1 MKEKNTE
8 NRPAPTL
15 TGGRPLSDFA
25 PPLIAWYG
33 EYARPLPW
41 RADSDPYHI
50 WLSEIMLQ
58 QTRVEAVRPY
68 YARFLAAAPT
78 VAALAA
84 LDDDRLMKLW
94 EGLGYYSRARNL
106 RRAAAILVR
115 DYGGELPADY
125 AALRSLP
132 GIGDYTA
139 GAIAS
144 LAFGRPTPAVDG
156 NVLRVLS
163 RLTADPADVLLP
175 DTKKRM
181 TAALAAVYASLCPGD
196 ASPACAALTQS
207 LMELGQTLCPPGRPP
222 ACPSCPLASLCR
234 AAAEGAP
241 ERYPTRQKSKE
252 KKTCRK
258 LVLILHD
265 GEGRYA
271 LRRRPDVGL
280 LSGLWELPTLDAP
293 CDPADDAAAAA
304 AFCRENGWALAEW
317 AEAPHAR
324 HIFTHLIWEMRGL
337 YGNVQPADTPPADM
351 APPLVFATVDEIGTR
366 YALPS
371 ALRAYV
377 RLITNR

>member
-1 MKEKNTE
+1 MKEKNTKIC
-8 NRPAPTL
+8 PSPTL
-15 TGGRPLSDFA
+15 VGDRPVADFA
-25 PPLIAWYG
+25 PPLVAWYRAV
-33 EYARPLPW
+33 ARPLPW

-50 WLSEIMLQ
+50 WLSEVMLQ

-78 VAALAA
+78 IAALAA

-106 RRAAAILVR
+106 RRAAAVIVR
-115 DYGGELPADY
+115 DYGGEMPTDY
-125 AALRSLP
+125 AALRALP

-163 RLTADPADVLLP
+163 RLTSDPADVLLP

-181 TAALAAVYASLCPGD
+181 TATLAGVYAALCPGD
-196 ASPACAALTQS
+196 ASPACAALTQA
-207 LMELGQTLCPPGRPP
+207 LMELGQTLCLPGRPP
-222 ACPSCPLASLCR
+222 LCDACPLRALCR
-234 AAAEGAP
+234 ASAEGAP
-241 ERYPTRQKSKE
+241 ERYPTRHKNKE

-258 LVLILHD
+258 LVLILHN
-265 GEGRYA
+265 GEGRFA
-271 LRRRPDVGL
+271 LRRRPEEGL
-280 LSGLWELPTLDAP
+280 LSGLWELPVLDAP
-293 CDPADDAAAAA
+293 DDPAGDAAAAA
-304 AFCRENGWALAEW
+304 AFCRENGLALAEW
-317 AEAPHAR
+317 AEAPPAR
-324 HIFTHLIWEMRGL
+324 HLFTHLVWEMRGL
-337 YGNVQPADTPPADM
+337 YGNVQPDGTPAGT
-351 APPLVFATVDEIGTR
+351 ALTFATADEIGTR